1 MACQVVCRC
10 APGTPAGEPQAAKAE
25 CVNLTAVPPGQPQ
38 DVTFLNG
45 VEARKKCWAPLD
57 FIEQIV

>member
-1 MACQVVCRC
+1 MFPKDHDLPR
-10 APGTPAGEPQAAKAE
+10 P
-25 CVNLTAVPPGQPQ
+25 LTAQLK

-57 FIEQIV
+57 FIEQIEEKYVRNAVRS